1 MMEDIYSYS
10 GQSRSYLLAM
20 MAMVSVQLLRTSTLY
35 RPSWARLVCLQVPA

>member
-20 MAMVSVQLLRTSTLY
+20 MAMVSPPSLALSSASSLRLLSNNALHK
-35 RPSWARLVCLQVPA
+35 RP